1 MLQITISS
9 KPPCKNPSGTKPL
22 VKKSTRSSQIKIP
35 KEHINVFAIQ
45 EKGRHSEPKNS
56 PLGTKITRICLTH
69 QQLNEEFTRHYQD
82 LLEYTEKAISALK
95 RPIDATTMLSES
107 YLHLHKCAH
116 EITDAS
122 KMVSYCKNFI
132 KMNLKWSN
140 SPVLRSERTILID
153 MTRAQQDTYDVDPRA
168 EEWIREWESNLKNIE
183 RRLWSLW
190 YHQDLKKGREFS
202 EHLNIS
208 ISGSYAYIRQCK
220 ELEKNLRDFIIS
232 KMN

>member
-1 MLQITISS
+1 M
-9 KPPCKNPSGTKPL
+9 
-22 VKKSTRSSQIKIP
+22 
-35 KEHINVFAIQ
+35 
-45 EKGRHSEPKNS
+45 
-56 PLGTKITRICLTH
+56 TH

-95 RPIDATTMLSES
+95 RPIDSTTMLSES

-116 EITDAS
+116 EISDPS

-140 SPVLRSERTILID
+140 SPVLRSERAILID

-168 EEWIREWESNLKNIE
+168 EEWIREWEGNLKNIE
-183 RRLWSLW
+183 RRLWELW
-190 YHQDLKKGREFS
+190 YHKNLRKGREFS

-220 ELEKNLRDFIIS
+220 QLEGSLRNFISS
-232 KMN
+232 KLT